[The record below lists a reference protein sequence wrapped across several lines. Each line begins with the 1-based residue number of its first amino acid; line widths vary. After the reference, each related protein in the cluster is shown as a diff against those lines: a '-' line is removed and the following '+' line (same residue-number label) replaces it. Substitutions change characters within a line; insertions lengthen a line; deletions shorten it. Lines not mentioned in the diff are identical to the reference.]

1 VHNNFYDP
9 HEATIL
15 QIQEVLA
22 EYEQP
27 VFPSSRNYEVTT
39 RNRPPVV
46 DYQELPPLRRVRRK
60 CYEEEHA
67 GQSTDKELDNEELI
81 ECFAGPSTN
90 NTLSDQPHITVG
102 AALPNPYGDR
112 PIIDCRGYKF
122 PLMRERKRPK
132 EVRPHDV
139 ACGSLFDE
147 IQEENIQTWVRKHSL
162 EYRFILIK

>member
-1 VHNNFYDP
+1 MHNNFYDP

-15 QIQEVLA
+15 KIQEVLA

-39 RNRPPVV
+39 RIRPPVV
-46 DYQELPPLRRVRRK
+46 DYQELPPLRIVRRK

-67 GQSTDKELDNEELI
+67 GQSTDNGLNNEELI
-81 ECFAGPSTN
+81 ESFAGPSTN
-90 NTLSDQPHITVG
+90 NTLSDQPHINVG

-122 PLMRERKRPK
+122 PSMRERKRPK
-132 EVRPHDV
+132 EVRPHV
-139 ACGSLFDE
+139 AACGSLFDE